1 MRDEQALYLHRQ
13 RVLREHHETMKAIY
27 QKVPGLTRLDQEI
40 ARLRKEIISR
50 MLNTYTGLGTDP
62 ELPALEEALA
72 QVIAAREQL
81 LRECNVNEVDLKPA
95 WDCPHCEDTGRI
107 YVDEEKIKVCSCRGQ
122 QKTAWRQHLAGLPPR
137 LEGASF
143 AGVNYELYR
152 ESERNQVRKIFN
164 YVEKYCDSLNP
175 GGRGHGLFIHGST
188 GSGKSWLLGC
198 IANRISPVMSVKY
211 MVFADFLDTL
221 RATFSGSGH
230 ASEQELIEYVKQ
242 ADLLLLDDLG
252 VEKASEFSLKYLSQ
266 IIDYRYRSLKPVV
279 VTSNFTLEELRNRTQ
294 SDLYGERIIWRLI
307 ETCDILNLQGN
318 IRLRL

>member
-13 RVLREHHETMKAIY
+13 RVLREHQKTMEAIY
-27 QKVPGLTRLDQEI
+27 QKVPGLIRLDQEI

-50 MLNTYTGLGTDP
+50 MLSTYKGLGADS
-62 ELPALEEALA
+62 ELPTLEDALT
-72 QVIAAREQL
+72 QVVTARGNL
-81 LRECNVNEVDLKPA
+81 LREYNVNEGDLKPE

-107 YVDEEKIKVCSCRGQ
+107 YVDEDKIKLCSCRDQ
-122 QKTAWRQHLAGLPPR
+122 QKGAWRQHLAGLPPR
-137 LEGASF
+137 LEGSTF
-143 AGVNYELYR
+143 ARVNYELYR
-152 ESERNQVRKIFN
+152 ESERSQVRKIFN
-164 YVEKYCDSLNP
+164 YVEKYCNSLNP
-175 GGRGHGLFIHGST
+175 GSKGHGLFIHGST

-198 IANRISPVMSVKY
+198 IANRLSPVMSVKY

-230 ASEQELIEYVKQ
+230 TSEQELIEYVKQ

-252 VEKASEFSLKYLSQ
+252 VEKASEFSLKYLAQ

-318 IRLRL
+318 IRLHL